1 MNQPFYISSKPVGS
15 VCNLDCH
22 YCYYLEKTHLYPKK
36 EKHMMNFQM
45 LEHYIKSYICE
56 SHHTEVVFTWHGGEP
71 LLQKIEFYQEA
82 VRLQQFYGR
91 QYRKRVMN
99 SLQTNGT
106 LIDDVWAR
114 FFAQHH
120 FLIGLSIDGPEQLH
134 DFYRKTK
141 NGKSSF
147 HDVMRGLNLLKKYQ
161 VEFNIL
167 ATVNSYNVHFP
178 QQVYQ
183 FFKSVG
189 ARYIQFT
196 PIVEREFVQAKS
208 DSSSLNIA
216 TVTTPNTQAQISE
229 WTVNPLDY
237 GRFLNQIFDEWV
249 AKDIGEIYVI
259 NFDAMLANWYG
270 VEPPIC
276 VFAKKCGHALGMEY
290 NGDVYSCDHF
300 VFEEYKLGNLTTS
313 TFQQMLASSQ
323 QQFGHAKQDNLPTQ
337 CQRCEFLFACNG
349 ECPKNRFM
357 HTQTGEPNLNYLCQ
371 GFQLFY
377 RHIAPYMQYMV
388 TELQHDRSPVNIKSQ
403 VSIIKSRHQN
413 AAS

>member
-15 VCNLDCH
+15 VCNLDCT

-36 EKHMMNFQM
+36 DKHAMTLEM
-45 LEHYIKSYICE
+45 LELYVKMYISE
-56 SHHTEVVFTWHGGEP
+56 SVDQEVIFTWHGGEP
-71 LLQKIEFYQEA
+71 LLQKIDFYQKA
-82 VRLQQFYGR
+82 VEYQRKYALQYN
-91 QYRKRVMN
+91 KTVMN

-106 LIDDVWAR
+106 LIDDTWAK
-114 FFAQHH
+114 FFAQHG

-134 DFYRKTK
+134 DYYRITK

-147 HDVMRGLNLLKKYQ
+147 NEVMRGLALLNKYQ

-178 QQVYQ
+178 LKVYQ
-183 FFKSVG
+183 FFKQIG

-196 PIVEREFVQAKS
+196 PIVEREFNHTEGHRVEL
-208 DSSSLNIA
+208 SLA
-216 TVTTPNTQAQISE
+216 TVQTPNPQAMITE

-249 AKDIGEIYVI
+249 SQDIGDTYVI

-276 VFAKKCGHALGMEY
+276 VFAKKCGHAIAMEY
-290 NGDVYSCDHF
+290 TGDLYSCDHF
-300 VFEEYKLGNLTTS
+300 VFEEYQLGNIQSS
-313 TFQQMLASSQ
+313 TLQKMLQSPEQ
-323 QQFGHAKQDNLPTQ
+323 IKFGNDKQDNLPSQ
-337 CQRCEFLFACNG
+337 CKSCDYLFACNG

-357 HTQTGEPNLNYLCQ
+357 STKDGEENLNYLCQ
-371 GFQLFY
+371 GFQIFY
-377 RHIAPYMQYMV
+377 KHIDPYMMFMV
-388 TELQHDRSPVNIKSQ
+388 NELKNNRSPSNIRSN
-403 VSIIKSRHQN
+403 IDRIKRNETSL
-413 AAS
+413 S